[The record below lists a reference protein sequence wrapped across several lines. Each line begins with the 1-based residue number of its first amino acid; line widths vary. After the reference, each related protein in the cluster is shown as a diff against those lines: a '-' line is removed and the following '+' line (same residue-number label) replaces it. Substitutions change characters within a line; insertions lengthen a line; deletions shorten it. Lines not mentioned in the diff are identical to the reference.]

1 MGARKVVVALMWHW
15 KIADNVEILVK
26 YWNVFDKSVRNGK
39 KKRNI
44 MWSRFP
50 PHFSTKIL
58 LIYRDIFVLA
68 KERVFLAC
76 GLSCIVRDSLE
87 GEEHNFFLH
96 KWTLE
101 SIGDLIHFY
110 SYFWVSSSSTIDGTP
125 FFYKSPLFSYRVRW
139 CHPFSMR
146 DNLGLLDSI

>member
-1 MGARKVVVALMWHW
+1 MEKKR
-15 KIADNVEILVK
+15 
-26 YWNVFDKSVRNGK
+26 K
-39 KKRNI
+39 KKYHVIKISASFFN
-44 MWSRFP
+44 
-50 PHFSTKIL
+50 KIL

-110 SYFWVSSSSTIDGTP
+110 SYF
-125 FFYKSPLFSYRVRW
+125 
-139 CHPFSMR
+139 
-146 DNLGLLDSI
+146 